1 MGIQQSIRGAL
12 KLFSAQPILYLL
24 IGAVVAYGS
33 LVTFGI
39 LSGPLI
45 GGFVQVALV
54 HQRTGR
60 RPGFGDLVAG
70 FQNLGNLFLLS
81 LVIFLCW
88 TGIGILLPPLLLTA
102 WWAYVPLFILIIAL
116 ATWWMYAPVLIVDQ
130 RMSLRRA
137 MQKSRAHVTGEGG
150 FFSHLGFLLCVFIL
164 PPAAVFGLSGVFPLA
179 SLLNF
184 IVCPLQ
190 FLALTCAYEQDFVKE
205 PGLTGLHEEEG
216 RP

>member
-1 MGIQQSIRGAL
+1 MDIQQSIGRAL
-12 KLFSAQPILYLL
+12 KLFSAQPVLYLL

-45 GGFVQVALV
+45 GGFVQVVLV

-81 LVIFLCW
+81 LLIFLFW
-88 TGIGILLPPLLLTA
+88 IGIGILLPPLLLTA
-102 WWAYVPLFILIIAL
+102 WWGYVPLFILVIVL
-116 ATWWMYAPVLIVDQ
+116 ATGWMYAPVLIVDQ
-130 RMSLRRA
+130 RMSLRKA
-137 MQKSRAHVTGEGG
+137 MRTSRAHVTAEGG
-150 FFSHLGFLLCVFIL
+150 FFSHLVFLLCVFVL
-164 PPAAVFGLSGVFPLA
+164 PPAAVFGLSGVFPPA

-190 FLALTCAYEQDFVKE
+190 FLSLACAYEEDFVKE
-205 PGLTGLHEEEG
+205 PGLMHMHE
-216 RP
+216 